1 MSMNAKDL
9 SSDSRKGFTLV
20 ELLVV
25 IAVII
30 LLAGMMLPALAASK
44 SRSAAAGCLANL
56 RQMQNAWA
64 MYLDDN
70 NDVMLPNAPLGT
82 PANRGWCPAI
92 TGENWFAANE
102 NTNVSLYTNTL
113 IFPYISSNITVL
125 KCPAD
130 VVPSANGQRLRS
142 YSMNGQMGTTLGI
155 SYSPGYLCYIRGSDL
170 TCPSPGNTFI
180 FSDVHPGSINDGY
193 FEVSFATPL
202 FYHVPASYLE
212 GGCGIS
218 FADGHGE
225 IHQWQTTSL
234 MIPVT
239 YGVMIGYAGI
249 PVSSTNVDW
258 LWLTAHAACH
268 Q

>member
-82 PANRGWCPAI
+82 PANRGW
-92 TGENWFAANE
+92 
-102 NTNVSLYTNTL
+102 
-113 IFPYISSNITVL
+113 
-125 KCPAD
+125 
-130 VVPSANGQRLRS
+130 
-142 YSMNGQMGTTLGI
+142 
-155 SYSPGYLCYIRGSDL
+155 
-170 TCPSPGNTFI
+170 
-180 FSDVHPGSINDGY
+180 
-193 FEVSFATPL
+193 
-202 FYHVPASYLE
+202 
-212 GGCGIS
+212 
-218 FADGHGE
+218 
-225 IHQWQTTSL
+225 
-234 MIPVT
+234 
-239 YGVMIGYAGI
+239 
-249 PVSSTNVDW
+249 
-258 LWLTAHAACH
+258 
-268 Q
+268 

>member
-1 MSMNAKDL
+1 MKTKNPR
-9 SSDSRKGFTLV
+9 SDCRKAFTLV

-30 LLAGMMLPALAASK
+30 VLAGMMLPALAASK

-56 RQMQNAWA
+56 RQLQNAWA

-70 NDVMLPNAPLGT
+70 NDVMLPNAPLGYQ
-82 PANRGWCPAI
+82 ANKAWCP
-92 TGENWFAANE
+92 TSGESWGPVDG
-102 NTNVSLYTNTL
+102 NTNVSSYTGAL

-142 YSMNGQMGTTLGI
+142 YSMNGQMGAIYAGVL
-155 SYSPGYLCYIRGSDL
+155 SLEYNPGYLTYTTGSDL
-170 TCPSPGNTFI
+170 TCPSPANAFI
-180 FSDVHPGSINDGY
+180 FLDEHPGSINDGY
-193 FEVSFATPL
+193 LQIESGSGGFPD
-202 FYHVPASYLE
+202 VPASYIE
-212 GGCGIS
+212 GGCGFS

-225 IHQWQTTSL
+225 IQQWRTTSL

-239 YGVMIGYAGI
+239 YGVTFSDVA
-249 PVSSTNVDW
+249 VSSTNVDW